1 MKKNQKKNN
10 ILKYLAEEEKEHF
23 LDELLTLIKRF
34 KIDKKCESIERC
46 IDNWEEVAELN
57 SIPNFKERVWE
68 RFNCL
73 KSEGKVC

>member
-1 MKKNQKKNN
+1 MKKTRKKNN
-10 ILKYLAEEEKEHF
+10 ILKYLTEEEKEHF
-23 LDELLTLIKRF
+23 LDALLLLIKRF
-34 KIDKKCESIERC
+34 KVDKKCEPIEQC
-46 IDNWEEVAELN
+46 IDDWKEVAELN